1 MTGFPTRR
9 IAFVAG
15 ALAALAPACAGAEN
29 MHANYRV
36 SLIGLPIGVAVADG
50 AVADNHYKV
59 DLHVRLTGLAAL
71 VSNLR
76 MALVSSG
83 AYQGGAI
90 LATPPSP
97 PIPRRRAPCAW
108 R

>member
-1 MTGFPTRR
+1 
-9 IAFVAG
+9 
-15 ALAALAPACAGAEN
+15 

-71 VSNLR
+71 VSNLQHGAGIVRRLSGRRHPARRLRHHRLQFQETRTLR
-76 MALVSSG
+76 MALNAGTVRQVE
-83 AYQGGAI
+83 Y
-90 LATPPSP
+90 SP
-97 PIPRRRAPCAW
+97 FWDEPQVPNACN
-108 R
+108 